1 MGVARLRASV
11 SLAAVW
17 TIAAVALGAGCTSPK
32 CSPAQ
37 IGPGVYQGCKPR
49 TSADFAALRREGIR
63 TIVNLET
70 LNLHVEPERR
80 LAEQNGIRFINIPL
94 LASPLK
100 PSERTVR
107 QILLTLHDPAL
118 QPIFIHCLAGYDRA
132 TFIAALYR
140 MYYLDWPPEAAWQK
154 LLTERFHARWWLY
167 GFRTYFWEHTQK
179 PDWLEARPCAP
190 EARGPPAAVQK

>member
-1 MGVARLRASV
+1 M
-11 SLAAVW
+11 
-17 TIAAVALGAGCTSPK
+17 SPK
-32 CSPAQ
+32 CSPAK

-49 TSADFAALRREGIR
+49 TPADFAALRREGIR

-70 LNLHVEPERR
+70 LYLHVEPERR

-107 QILLTLHDPAL
+107 EILLTLHDPAL
-118 QPIFIHCLAGYDRA
+118 HPIFIHCLVGYDRT

-140 MYYLDWPPEAAWQK
+140 MYYLDWSPEAAWQK
-154 LLTERFHARWWLY
+154 MLAERFHARWWLY
-167 GFRTYFWEHTQK
+167 GFKVYFWHHTQK
-179 PDWLEARPCAP
+179 PDWLEAGRCVP
-190 EARGPPAAVQK
+190 EARGPPTTAQK